1 MSNLIQI
8 QDIIETRLRKQQ
20 ELEYYT
26 KQLEEIKQKM
36 FFLQKD
42 LDLTNLIIDIIEK
55 EQVYDVK
62 ERMEAKLIGTEANDD
77 KTKT

>member
-62 ERMEAKLIGTEANDD
+62 EQMEAKLIGTEANDD